1 METTLQKNAIQ
12 DSEGNE
18 KNGHQGPDPNKKR

>member
-1 METTLQKNAIQ
+1 MKTTLLKKLIQ